1 MRPACATPSTWK
13 TAPRSCAPPAA
24 ISLNP
29 SPPSV
34 KMAPPSGHRCNGS
47 NDLSTERESCGLR
60 DQLQSVDA
68 VYRNSAGNTRPAV
81 PDLARQT
88 PHLPRRELSRRRYCP
103 LPALTRTGL
112 SDRTYPSRGPRI
124 RPGSSGPV
132 SAQGQRVPRRHARQ
146 LPRTGGT
153 VQLQLPLCRERTL
166 LSPERLPRRGA
177 GLQRRVRPAGCR
189 SPRRLPTLKHLIKV
203 EDQSGNPLLPGAV
216 AYESIVDTALPAAPM
231 PVPTGDELY
240 ILYTGGTTG
249 MPKGVLWRQRDIFV
263 SAMGGRLHSS
273 TVPFASYH
281 DIVEQVR
288 SAAGSMSSLLL
299 PPLMHGAA
307 QWMAF
312 QAITLGGF
320 LAIPDRVDRLQP
332 AEVLRLA
339 EREGVR
345 VIPVVGDAI
354 ARPLVA
360 EIQAGDYDLSNVLL
374 VTNGGAALSPV
385 VRDALK
391 AVLPHAALMDA
402 VGASESGSQMSVV
415 ISADHND
422 EVSVFTPQPDTAVL
436 AEDLSRVLTA
446 GAGGEGWLARR
457 DYIPLGY
464 MGDRAKTEKTFP
476 TVDGVR
482 WSVPGDRARALP
494 DGRLGLLGRDSATIN
509 SGGEKIFAEEVERA
523 VACHPAVYDVIVV
536 GRPSQRWGSEVVAVV
551 QLVDGAEPT
560 DTDLRE
566 ACAQHLARYKI
577 PKSFVRTTEVVRS
590 PAGKADYRW
599 AKQVAARDTHSH
611 HDDRDTA
618 AAL

>member
-1 MRPACATPSTWK
+1 VTSFNLSTLFDAVARAIPDQTFLIWRDK
-13 TAPRSCAPPAA
+13 RLTYRDVNSRVDGIAHYLHSLGLGCRIERTHLAGHESGQDHLALYLRNGNEYLEAMIGSYRARVAPFNCSFRYVESELYYLLNDSHAAALVYNAEFAPRVAA
-24 ISLNP
+24 
-29 SPPSV
+29 V
-34 KMAPPSGHRCNGS
+34 
-47 NDLSTERESCGLR
+47 R
-60 DQLQSVDA
+60 D
-68 VYRNSAGNTRPAV
+68 
-81 PDLARQT
+81 
-88 PHLPRRELSRRRYCP
+88 
-103 LPALTRTGL
+103 
-112 SDRTYPSRGPRI
+112 
-124 RPGSSGPV
+124 
-132 SAQGQRVPRRHARQ
+132 
-146 LPRTGGT
+146 
-153 VQLQLPLCRERTL
+153 
-166 LSPERLPRRGA
+166 
-177 GLQRRVRPAGCR
+177 
-189 SPRRLPTLKHLIKV
+189 RLPTLKHLIQV

-216 AYESIVDTALPAAPM
+216 AYESIVDIAQPAAPM
-231 PVPTGDELY
+231 PVPTGDDLY

-249 MPKGVLWRQRDIFV
+249 IPKGVLWRQHDIFV
-263 SAMGGRLHSS
+263 SAMGGRPHSS
-273 TVPFASYH
+273 TVPFTSYH

-288 SAAGSMSSLLL
+288 CAAGSMSFLLL

-312 QAITLGGF
+312 QAITLGGL

-345 VIPVVGDAI
+345 CIPVVGDAI

-360 EIQAGDYDLSNVLL
+360 EIQAGDYDLSHVLL
-374 VTNGGAALSPV
+374 VTNGGAAVSPA

-391 AVLPHAALMDA
+391 AALPHAALMDA

-422 EVSVFTPQPDTAVL
+422 VPVFTPQPDTAVL
-436 AEDLSRVLTA
+436 AEDLSSVLTG

-464 MGDRAKTEKTFP
+464 LGDRTKTEKTFP
-476 TVDGVR
+476 TIDGVR

-494 DGRLGLLGRDSATIN
+494 DRRIELLGRDSATIN

-536 GRPSQRWGSEVVAVV
+536 GRPSQRWGTEVVAVV
-551 QLVDGAEPT
+551 QLVDGAQPT

-566 ACAQHLARYKI
+566 VCAQHLAGYKI
-577 PKSFVRTTEVVRS
+577 PKSFVRTTKVVRS

-599 AKQVAARDTHSH
+599 AKQVAARDTHTH